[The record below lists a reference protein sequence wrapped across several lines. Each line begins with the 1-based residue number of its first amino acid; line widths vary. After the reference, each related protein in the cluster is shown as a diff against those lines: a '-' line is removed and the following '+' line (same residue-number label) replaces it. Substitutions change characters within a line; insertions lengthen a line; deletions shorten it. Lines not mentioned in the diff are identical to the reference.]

1 MTQTLPLFS
10 DLVLDAPPTQGIKYA
25 GSKLKLIPQILQL
38 AKKTDAKTVLD
49 GFSGTTRVSQ
59 ALAKRGYTVVCND
72 IAVWSEVFAACYLLN
87 DKRREE
93 YQPLVDHLNSIPP
106 VDGWFTEHYGGQS
119 NGGCAI
125 QQDGRKKPWQV
136 HNSRR
141 LDAIRQEIE
150 ALGLDTVDRAVALT
164 SLILALDKRG
174 PQVLVEAQIVEV
186 QMGNGTELDSA
197 FNMSY
202 FDKDK
207 DTVSAIGSV
216 LGGRKGYPNAD
227 GYPEESG
234 GWYDLTPLNKEL
246 SNGDIIKINA
256 KLKWLETIDKAE
268 ILSSPNLL
276 VDLGTTATVST
287 GTDQPLLNVSVNNGV
302 SQESVYYK
310 RTGVNLRVTPQLI
323 NEDAVTI
330 EVRPEVT
337 SVVGYASL
345 SSSSEP
351 PIISVRNIETKL
363 NVKDGG
369 VVMMGGLYSSKD
381 IESEEK
387 VPFFGDLPLI
397 GFLFRSK
404 STDKAQ
410 VQLVFLLRVSIVR
423 DAPVTLL
430 TNLDTTQEEVKGVGA
445 ILKQAIAPEKPA
457 GAESVPA
464 E

>member
-1 MTQTLPLFS
+1 MKKIPALITLLSVSLSLGQQTETQT
-10 DLVLDAPPTQGIKYA
+10 
-25 GSKLKLIPQILQL
+25 
-38 AKKTDAKTVLD
+38 
-49 GFSGTTRVSQ
+49 VSQ
-59 ALAKRGYTVVCND
+59 ALGELFDSTRAKVSLPVEEPIYLKTIPSKTAERSTVIYRCRHVIAKTIIDSVESATSPTGTVETSDDQNMITVND
-72 IAVWSEVFAACYLLN
+72 INEQL
-87 DKRREE
+87 EE
-93 YQPLVDHLNSIPP
+93 IK
-106 VDGWFTEHYGGQS
+106 E
-119 NGGCAI
+119 
-125 QQDGRKKPWQV
+125 
-136 HNSRR
+136 
-141 LDAIRQEIE
+141 
-150 ALGLDTVDRAVALT
+150 
-164 SLILALDKRG
+164 LILALDKRG